1 MIYTLKAGERIAD
14 KIIIVV
20 YSSPSVDILSS
31 FTLKQRHLSQFFP
44 PVKGSHHFALDLS
57 YDFYHGLVPVMF
69 SLYCLENSI
78 HYYYSI
84 HFLESR

>member
-1 MIYTLKAGERIAD
+1 MVYILKARERKAD

-20 YSSPSVDILSS
+20 YSRPSVDILSS
-31 FTLKQRHLSQFFP
+31 FTQKQRHLSQFFP
-44 PVKGSHHFALDLS
+44 PVKGCHHFPLDLS
-57 YDFYHGLVPVMF
+57 YDFYHELAPVMF
-69 SLYCLENSI
+69 SLYCLENTI